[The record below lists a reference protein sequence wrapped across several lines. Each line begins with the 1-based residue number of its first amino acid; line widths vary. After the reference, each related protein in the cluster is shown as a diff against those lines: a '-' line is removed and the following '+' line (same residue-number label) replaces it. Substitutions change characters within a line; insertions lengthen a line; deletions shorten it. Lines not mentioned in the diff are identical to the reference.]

1 MSYNNY
7 LIIKNN
13 YYSFLLC
20 DKKLINFYKKFEW
33 KNLNYKIKINIKNKK
48 FKNKKILSYNLN
60 IKSYKKINLLSK
72 FNYFFKV
79 CNKKPTG
86 KINYVNP
93 IVEKISEGAN
103 GHKVIKIADK
113 RKI

>member
-33 KNLNYKIKINIKNKK
+33 KNLNYKIKIDIKNKK
-48 FKNKKILSYNLN
+48 FKNKKILSYNFN
-60 IKSYKKINLLSK
+60 IQNHKKNK
-72 FNYFFKV
+72 F
-79 CNKKPTG
+79 
-86 KINYVNP
+86 I
-93 IVEKISEGAN
+93 
-103 GHKVIKIADK
+103 IKI
-113 RKI
+113 